1 MSDEA
6 MAAETTTPASMQS
19 FHHYA
24 AVLFLGFASGLPLA
38 LVGTTM
44 QAWLVAEGI
53 TIATIGFFGLVGV
66 PYTFKFIWAP
76 LMDRFELPFFGRRR
90 GWLILSQLAI
100 AGALWW
106 MSSITPKGNAQVFA
120 LIAVLVAFLSAS
132 QDVAIDAYRTDLL
145 VAKERGMG
153 ASLAVFGYRL
163 AMVLSGG
170 IAFLWADQKT
180 GLGWSWSYIYQ
191 IMAMIM
197 IGVAAVSLLLV
208 PQLPGHLQAPKTKA
222 SRDLIGFLA
231 LVLAVV
237 LGYQITNRLVQPG
250 LDGLFQ
256 VATIA
261 TNQKW
266 ADLITLL
273 TGIGITLP
281 LGWWASRLTRFE
293 TLNRSMKSYFSQ
305 PRAGTFLLLIIL
317 YKLGDAFAGA
327 LLTPF
332 LLKVIG
338 FAPAEVGVVN
348 KVLGIWLTIGGAL
361 LGGALMIRIGLYRAL
376 LWFGLLQLVSNFG
389 FWLVAVSLKGAW
401 GGFDLPAFNW
411 WIVLLKEATHI
422 DYQLI
427 TVIALENITG
437 GMGTAALVAL
447 LMALCNQR
455 FTATQYALL
464 SALSAVGRVWVA
476 PFSGVLTEAMGWPKF
491 FIFSAV
497 MAIPGLW
504 MLIHLRK
511 DVLALETPRI
521 GIDLDD

>member
-1 MSDEA
+1 MNDVPVTRASQWPANLAA
-6 MAAETTTPASMQS
+6 MHRYVT
-19 FHHYA
+19 
-24 AVLFLGFASGLPLA
+24 VLLLGFASGLPLA
-38 LVGTTM
+38 LTGGAM
-44 QAWLVAEGI
+44 QAWLVADGI

-90 GWLILSQLAI
+90 GWLVVTQVAL

-106 MSSITPKGNAQVFA
+106 MSGIAPKDNAKVFA
-120 LIAVLVAFLSAS
+120 LVAVLVAFLSAS
-132 QDVAIDAYRTDLL
+132 QDVVIDAYRTDLL
-145 VAKERGMG
+145 QPKERGMG

-170 IAFLWADQKT
+170 IAFIWADQKS
-180 GLGWSWSYIYQ
+180 GLGWSWSHIYQ

-197 IGVAAVSLLLV
+197 IGAAVISLLL
-208 PQLPGHLQAPKTKA
+208 LPRLSGHLKPPKTQA
-222 SRDLIGFLA
+222 SHDLIGFVA
-231 LVLAVV
+231 LLLAVAF
-237 LGYQITNRLVQPG
+237 GYQITYLLVQPQ

-261 TNQKW
+261 TNKKW
-266 ADLITLL
+266 SDLVALL
-273 TGIGITLP
+273 FGIGITLP
-281 LGWWASRLTRFE
+281 LAWWASKLTRFE

-305 PRAGTFLLLIIL
+305 HRAATFLLLIIL

-332 LLKVIG
+332 LLKVVG

-361 LGGALMIRIGLYRAL
+361 MGGALMIRIGLYRAL
-376 LWFGLLQLVSNFG
+376 LWFGILQLLSNFG
-389 FWLVAVSLKGAW
+389 FWLVAVSMKGAW

-411 WIVLLKEATHI
+411 WIVMLKETTHI
-422 DYQLI
+422 DFQLI

-476 PFSGVLTEAMGWPKF
+476 PFSGVLTEAMGWPLF
-491 FIFSAV
+491 YIFSAV
-497 MAIPGLW
+497 MAVPGLW
-504 MLIHLRK
+504 MLVHLRK
-511 DVLALETPRI
+511 DVIALETPQV
-521 GIDLDD
+521 GLDVDD

>member
-1 MSDEA
+1 MNTESVPGENVVPSA
-6 MAAETTTPASMQS
+6 LKS
-19 FHHYA
+19 FHRFA
-24 AVLFLGFASGLPLA
+24 AVLMLGFASGLPLA

-44 QAWLVAEGI
+44 QAWLVADGI

-90 GWLILSQLAI
+90 GWVILAQLAI

-106 MSSITPKGNAQVFA
+106 MSGITPKGNAQVFA

-132 QDVAIDAYRTDLL
+132 QDVVIDAYRTDLL
-145 VAKERGMG
+145 LPKERGMG

-170 IAFLWADQKT
+170 IAFIWADQKS

-197 IGVAAVSLLLV
+197 VGAAVVSLLL
-208 PQLPGHLQAPKTKA
+208 LPKLPAHLKAPKTQA
-222 SRDLIGFLA
+222 SHDLIGFLA
-231 LVLAVV
+231 LVLAVAI
-237 LGYQITNRLVQPG
+237 GYQITNRLIQPW

-256 VATIA
+256 IATIA

-266 ADLITLL
+266 SDLIALL
-273 TGIGITLP
+273 IGIGITLP
-281 LGWWASRLTRFE
+281 LGWWASKLTRFE

-305 PRAGTFLLLIIL
+305 HRAGTFLLLIIL

-332 LLKVIG
+332 LLKVVG
-338 FAPAEVGVVN
+338 FGAAEVGVVN

-376 LWFGLLQLVSNFG
+376 LWFGILQLISNFG
-389 FWLVAVSLKGAW
+389 FWLVAVSVKGAW

-411 WIVLLKEATHI
+411 WIVMLKEATHI

-476 PFSGVLTEAMGWPKF
+476 PFSGVLTEAMGWPPF
-491 FIFSAV
+491 FVFSAV

-504 MLIHLRK
+504 MLVHLRK
-511 DVLALETPRI
+511 DVLALETPQV
-521 GIDLDD
+521 GIDFDD